1 MGLHFFHFFIFTLF
15 ADFLVAASQLT
26 LFSGGNVDQNVK
38 IRVRGATE
46 TEKYLDVNATIK

>member
-1 MGLHFFHFFIFTLF
+1 VGLHFFHFFIFTLF

-26 LFSGGNVDQNVK
+26 LFSGGKVDQNVK